1 MVSKTS
7 IEVIRSRVLKFSK
20 NNNALVITGSVIVG
34 ISLLSIIYFGAIT
47 IRDATTGNIVG
58 TIIIANLVIG

>member
-58 TIIIANLVIG
+58 TIIIAS